1 MFNRY
6 YSNNEP
12 TTESKVLFIC
22 NYSNSNWISDCISI
36 VGIVTTTVAECNTR
50 CPIVTI
56 ATATAS
62 KTPSNCHNRPFDRC
76 SSHLL
81 QANLYLNLILSL
93 GLQHRSYTQT
103 EVPVNILRLSN
114 TYNDC
119 HRSIANVARVPSFPC
134 SGEPRYRIHVASFFL
149 SFPIVICSCVKLT
162 SFETACFLKRRP
174 LLLLLLLFLLLLL

>member
-1 MFNRY
+1 MHLM
-6 YSNNEP
+6 
-12 TTESKVLFIC
+12 TVLCQGFC
-22 NYSNSNWISDCISI
+22 LHKRRRPNVPAPKRPAPISI
-36 VGIVTTTVAECNTR
+36 VGIVTTTVTECNTR

-134 SGEPRYRIHVASFFL
+134 SGEPRYRITCRFFL
-149 SFPIVICSCVKLT
+149 
-162 SFETACFLKRRP
+162 P
-174 LLLLLLLFLLLLL
+174 LFSDCHFQL